1 MYPSGHYTTHLHH
14 HHQQVVVHEM
24 KIFTSLEWVILL
36 PLTIFITFNHS
47 RANQTQPISEIQT
60 LDQLPLTIVQWWM
73 QTHQNTQLRLT
84 GPTVIAG
91 VLCFVAAAI
100 SCAGGI
106 GGGGLFIPILTI
118 VAGLDLKTASSFSA
132 FMVTGGSIANVICHM
147 FVKSPKS
154 GGKSLIDYDIAL
166 LSEPCLL
173 LGVSVG
179 VICNLAFPEWLITI
193 LFAVFLAWSTFKTCK
208 SGVVY
213 WKLESE
219 EGRRNGLGEL
229 GSGLVRDGICG
240 KDGVNSTN
248 EPLLCKGLEDC
259 NLAIPRMKL
268 GVLVLVWFSFFLLY
282 LLRGNRYGQSIIPM
296 EPCGVGYWILS
307 AFQVPLALTFTT
319 WILYRRESP
328 HDQPLPQQ
336 EKREPSMLIFPVM
349 ALLAGMLGGVFGIGG
364 GMLISPLLLQVGI
377 APEVTAA
384 TCSFM
389 VFFSATMSAIQYLLL
404 GMEHIYVA
412 LGFAFLCFVAA
423 LIGLKVVHG
432 AVEKHGR
439 ASLIVFSVSTVMA
452 LSAVLITSFGAL
464 HVWRDYTSGRYM
476 GFKTPC

>member
-1 MYPSGHYTTHLHH
+1 
-14 HHQQVVVHEM
+14 M

-47 RANQTQPISEIQT
+47 SANQTQPISEIPT

-73 QTHQNTQLRLT
+73 QTHQNTQLKLT
-84 GPTVIAG
+84 VPAVIAG

-147 FVKSPKS
+147 FLKSPKS

-166 LSEPCLL
+166 LSEPCML

-179 VICNLAFPEWLITI
+179 VICNLVFPEWLITI
-193 LFAVFLAWSTFKTCK
+193 LFAVFLAWSTFKTWI
-208 SGVVY
+208 G
-213 WKLESE
+213 
-219 EGRRNGLGEL
+219 GLQFGHSMDETWSF
-229 GSGLVRDGICG
+229 GSGLVFFLSSVSSSWQPIWTEEAFLIEVKRMEQKKLQIRLTATVGFLIPSRHKFNRDVGWSIWNRRRNAH
-240 KDGVNSTN
+240 KPTSPSSWNSTRTF
-248 EPLLCKGLEDC
+248 
-259 NLAIPRMKL
+259 LAITSD
-268 GVLVLVWFSFFLLY
+268 FTD
-282 LLRGNRYGQSIIPM
+282 
-296 EPCGVGYWILS
+296 
-307 AFQVPLALTFTT
+307 AALFVA
-319 WILYRRESP
+319 
-328 HDQPLPQQ
+328 Q
-336 EKREPSMLIFPVM
+336 
-349 ALLAGMLGGVFGIGG
+349 
-364 GMLISPLLLQVGI
+364 
-377 APEVTAA
+377 VTAA

-404 GMEHIYVA
+404 GMEHTYVA
-412 LGFAFLCFVAA
+412 LGFAFLCFVAS
-423 LIGLKVVHG
+423 LIGLKVVHS

-464 HVWRDYTSGRYM
+464 HVWRDYKSGRYM